1 MSEAVIRIPSQQSLF
16 NNTNNL
22 VDLLIPGNSGVYD
35 LSQSYVSLLS
45 RVSSVPKATP
55 AFTVGDAD
63 NAVYDVRLHMAHQ
76 GVNAAGVAATCHYN
90 DSATPIEC
98 LVSRCSMIS
107 EAKGGVED
115 IVNSAILRGT
125 MSVYKEDLDSRQAK
139 ALTTWAGAAK
149 DQPWVHG
156 QHVQLVGS
164 GDTRSAEVTHEIRLQ
179 LRDLFD
185 AGAFEAWDSSVYGQT
200 RIHLELSLKDV
211 ILTQVQDETDATWTA
226 AYQQRVTSGTA
237 NIDAFG
243 YARSVSQVL
252 NIAAGATS
260 DTFIDMIC
268 PYDSLEDVPFWVGQ
282 DLTLTPHN
290 SGAQPLA
297 VTIPAQTSATAG
309 EIASGA
315 DGDPGRAV
323 IKSIDYDSITKLVR
337 LNFEGV
343 VSETPLPITGKESTL
358 RFDVK
363 GTSVTSSAISYEAC
377 ELVATMRSDMRMGAA
392 PKEHQYSRFV
402 FQGDQFTNTSGT
414 QRTYQIPANCTAV
427 VIAVTVNGSA
437 LHSQLLGSAQVERYR
452 FAIDGES
459 VTNRAI
465 TYATD
470 PDATDQ
476 TFKGKW
482 GSSLHYDLL
491 QKTFLNMGPPG
502 RYQSMLEG
510 VFSQTIPV
518 GQPGDVTLGGATG
531 TAGFATASDD
541 PLQSAFVIGTPIPM
555 KSDSSQL
562 LLELEGNFQNGASI
576 NIWSYVMSTV

>member
-1 MSEAVIRIPSQQSLF
+1 VLSPSQSL
-16 NNTNNL
+16 
-22 VDLLIPGNSGVYD
+22 
-35 LSQSYVSLLS
+35 
-45 RVSSVPKATP
+45 
-55 AFTVGDAD
+55 
-63 NAVYDVRLHMAHQ
+63 
-76 GVNAAGVAATCHYN
+76 
-90 DSATPIEC
+90 
-98 LVSRCSMIS
+98 
-107 EAKGGVED
+107 
-115 IVNSAILRGT
+115 
-125 MSVYKEDLDSRQAK
+125 
-139 ALTTWAGAAK
+139 
-149 DQPWVHG
+149 
-156 QHVQLVGS
+156 
-164 GDTRSAEVTHEIRLQ
+164 
-179 LRDLFD
+179 
-185 AGAFEAWDSSVYGQT
+185 
-200 RIHLELSLKDV
+200 
-211 ILTQVQDETDATWTA
+211 
-226 AYQQRVTSGTA
+226 
-237 NIDAFG
+237 
-243 YARSVSQVL
+243 
-252 NIAAGATS
+252 
-260 DTFIDMIC
+260 
-268 PYDSLEDVPFWVGQ
+268 
-282 DLTLTPHN
+282 
-290 SGAQPLA
+290 
-297 VTIPAQTSATAG
+297 
-309 EIASGA
+309 
-315 DGDPGRAV
+315 
-323 IKSIDYDSITKLVR
+323 R

-343 VSETPLPITGKESTL
+343 VNETPLPVSGKESTL

-377 ELVATMRSDMRMGAA
+377 ELVATMRSDMAMGAA

-437 LHSQLLGSAQVERYR
+437 FHSQLLGSAQVERYR

-518 GQPGDVTLGGATG
+518 GQPGDTTLSGATG
-531 TAGFATASDD
+531 TAGFTNAEDD